1 MASVI
6 VQPVTVSASELEPE
20 PTSFEQQYPELQDVQ
35 DTLDKDEIVEAK
47 DIEIPY
53 GEEFEVE
60 VDLSGI
66 EGVNEKKVKV
76 LFHEAKSEAGTDF
89 DAHTPD
95 TYKAVYAVEPV
106 SGHPAYRVSRNITVK
121 EPETEEQTK
130 SSSEN
135 TAGEGNAG
143 ETEDS
148 GNADE
153 DADSDGSKEIV
164 TDLTDEQEVTTD
176 EESGLA
182 VSEVMDQAAENG
194 IDLYSMEEGE
204 AVTFM
209 ATDIAT
215 QSTKK
220 VTVTRGTCYQYSDYG
235 YGSYLTYKYTV
246 QFGNVSA
253 TAYCVEPSKSSPGSG
268 TYKDDFTY
276 QKETLE
282 GAVFEMY
289 AAEDIYTADFQ
300 KDDNGNRI
308 LEYASG
314 ELVGTVTT
322 DKDGKAQIADLPLG
336 TYKIVE
342 KTAPEGFVLNEEAQ
356 TVTFEYKDQKT
367 PVIEQTAT
375 FENDRQKVEV
385 SVVKQDAETK
395 TVVAGAEFGIYAKED
410 ILAHE
415 EVIVKADTLLGKA
428 VSGEDGKAVFD
439 VDLPFSTY
447 YIKELAAPAG
457 YVSSFE
463 TLEVTA
469 KYQGQDVK
477 MVELESVFKNQPTK
491 VTFTKSDITTGVELS
506 GATLTVLDK
515 DENVVDTWKSVKG
528 EEHLIER
535 LTAGETY
542 TLREEM
548 APYGYLMAEEVSFA
562 KVKPEKREQ
571 FEQRHSR
578 ELILYDAA
586 ARYLKELKDSGEAI
600 TPKAWQLEIDQ
611 LAAGKQTDTLAMKAM
626 REDLKAV
633 ERLRKTAE
641 QLSRQ
646 ELDKPHDREPER

>member
-586 ARYLKELKDSGEAI
+586 TRYLKELKDSGEAI

>member
-1 MASVI
+1 MNAPYGYTLNENYYEVDVDSNTAYQMDGTSGDVI
-6 VQPVTVSASELEPE
+6 
-20 PTSFEQQYPELQDVQ
+20 
-35 DTLDKDEIVEAK
+35 
-47 DIEIPY
+47 IEIAYENHPVK
-53 GEEFEVE
+53 GELNIVKQGEV
-60 VDLSGI
+60 L
-66 EGVNEKKVKV
+66 
-76 LFHEAKSEAGTDF
+76 
-89 DAHTPD
+89 
-95 TYKAVYAVEPV
+95 
-106 SGHPAYRVSRNITVK
+106 
-121 EPETEEQTK
+121 
-130 SSSEN
+130 
-135 TAGEGNAG
+135 
-143 ETEDS
+143 
-148 GNADE
+148 
-153 DADSDGSKEIV
+153 
-164 TDLTDEQEVTTD
+164 
-176 EESGLA
+176 
-182 VSEVMDQAAENG
+182 NG
-194 IDLYSMEEGE
+194 
-204 AVTFM
+204 
-209 ATDIAT
+209 
-215 QSTKK
+215 
-220 VTVTRGTCYQYSDYG
+220 
-235 YGSYLTYKYTV
+235 
-246 QFGNVSA
+246 
-253 TAYCVEPSKSSPGSG
+253 
-268 TYKDDFTY
+268 YKDDFTY

-282 GAVFEMY
+282 GAVFEVY

-548 APYGYLMAEEVSFA
+548 APYGYLMAEEVSFT
-562 KVKPEKREQ
+562 V
-571 FEQRHSR
+571 
-578 ELILYDAA
+578 D
-586 ARYLKELKDSGEAI
+586 D
-600 TPKAWQLEIDQ
+600 
-611 LAAGKQTDTLAMKAM
+611 
-626 REDLKAV
+626 
-633 ERLRKTAE
+633 TAE
-641 QLSRQ
+641 IQKVEMKDAVPTGTLIINKKVSSWRKY
-646 ELDKPHDREPER
+646 LHWIPLADG